1 MDLYI
6 DKLASPIG
14 EVRIVSDGVNLR
26 ALDFEDYE
34 QRMNDLLE
42 RHYGD
47 VVFAKKTNPGG
58 ATDVMRAYFD
68 GDISA
73 IESLKVANNGSE
85 FQQTVWYMLR
95 KIPAGKTWSYGQLA
109 EAIGKPTASRAVGL
123 ANGSNPIA
131 IVVPCHRVIGA
142 NGSLT
147 GYGGGLSRKKWL
159 LAHEG
164 CIPDDD
170 SAQQS
175 LNF

>member
-1 MDLYI
+1 MELFI

-14 EVRIVSDGVNLR
+14 EVRIVSDGENLR
-26 ALDFEDYE
+26 ALEFEDYDD
-34 QRMNDLLE
+34 RMAALLK
-42 RHYGD
+42 RQYGD
-47 VVFAKKTNPGG
+47 VQFTPAKNPGG
-58 ATDVMRAYFD
+58 ATEIMQAYFE
-68 GDISA
+68 GDIRA
-73 IESLKVANNGSE
+73 IESLKVASNGTD
-85 FQQTVWYMLR
+85 FQQIVWKMLR
-95 KIPAGKTWSYGQLA
+95 EIPAGKTWSYGQLA

-164 CIPDDD
+164 TEPEDD

-175 LNF
+175 LDF